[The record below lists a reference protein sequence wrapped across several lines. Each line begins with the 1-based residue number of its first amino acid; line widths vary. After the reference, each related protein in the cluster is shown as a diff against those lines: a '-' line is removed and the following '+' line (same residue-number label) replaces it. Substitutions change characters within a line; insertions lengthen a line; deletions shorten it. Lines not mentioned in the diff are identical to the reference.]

1 MVTGCCRSKSTRS
14 EHECEMDI
22 DVRRFLRFVPPL
34 PCPGGGQAVFET
46 KPGPQPERQT
56 TVLRKVASFGI
67 PICCVTTPLFEHVSR
82 GDLTCSFGVPTPRG
96 GRKRND
102 NDTDEQN
109 CSQGMGERGSKA
121 YKVRWSAWASKFK
134 WRRSALPRRCACGI
148 DEPAFS
154 PGWGPRGAS
163 ILWTWNI
170 REISHQVKMASAEE
184 MEGKRAG
191 IRRLVCDQVCCT
203 RRSSAQEIFDAQKN
217 PASSLRGYLPSQ
229 TVLAAGSAPPSSGS

>member
-1 MVTGCCRSKSTRS
+1 MNARWTLTSGASSVLCRLFRAG
-14 EHECEMDI
+14 
-22 DVRRFLRFVPPL
+22 
-34 PCPGGGQAVFET
+34 GGGQAVFET

-102 NDTDEQN
+102 NDADEQN

-229 TVLAAGSAPPSSGS
+229 TVLAAGSAPPSFGS